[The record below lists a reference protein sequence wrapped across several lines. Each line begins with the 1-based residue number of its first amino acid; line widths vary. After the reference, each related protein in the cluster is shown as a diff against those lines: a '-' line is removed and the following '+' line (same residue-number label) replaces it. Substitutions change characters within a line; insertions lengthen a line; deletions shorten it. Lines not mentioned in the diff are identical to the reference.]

1 MKLLSF
7 TNSDSILN
15 LVFDTYF
22 TKISFLK
29 MCIDESNEVEC
40 ENIEIKF
47 SKNKNNIQLLNN
59 EQTKQIIIY
68 INDIDGENI
77 NCAFNVNLTLYES
90 QSNIQSN
97 IQKQLLIKNQN
108 IFAKIKNTN
117 GTTKNIKAF

>member
-40 ENIEIKF
+40 ENIQIKF
-47 SKNKNNIQLLNN
+47 SKNKNNIQLLINN
-59 EQTKQIIIY
+59 LQTKQVIIY
-68 INDIDGENI
+68 INDIDGKNI
-77 NCAFNVNLTLYES
+77 DCAFNVNLDEQ
-90 QSNIQSN
+90 QSNVQN
-97 IQKQLLIKNQN
+97 QLLIKNQN

>member
-1 MKLLSF
+1 
-7 TNSDSILN
+7 
-15 LVFDTYF
+15 
-22 TKISFLK
+22 

-40 ENIEIKF
+40 ENIQIKF

-77 NCAFNVNLTLYES
+77 NYTFNVNLTLDES
-90 QSNIQSN
+90 QSN